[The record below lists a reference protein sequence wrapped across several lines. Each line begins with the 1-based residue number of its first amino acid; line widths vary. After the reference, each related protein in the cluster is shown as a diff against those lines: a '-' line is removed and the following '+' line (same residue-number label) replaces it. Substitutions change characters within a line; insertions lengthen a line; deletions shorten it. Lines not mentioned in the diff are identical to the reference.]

1 MSKSLSKQA
10 ENGIKGQT
18 RTEAI
23 LADNFW
29 LHRISVDVEGRDV
42 MVEPKK
48 NNLEEI
54 RNSKNEIA
62 TLGIVQSKFFEGN
75 NEVKIAREY
84 VEDIEG
90 IYTDFF
96 VIIHTADK
104 DLKWHN

>member
-48 NNLEEI
+48 
-54 RNSKNEIA
+54 
-62 TLGIVQSKFFEGN
+62 
-75 NEVKIAREY
+75 
-84 VEDIEG
+84 
-90 IYTDFF
+90 
-96 VIIHTADK
+96 II
-104 DLKWHN
+104 LKK